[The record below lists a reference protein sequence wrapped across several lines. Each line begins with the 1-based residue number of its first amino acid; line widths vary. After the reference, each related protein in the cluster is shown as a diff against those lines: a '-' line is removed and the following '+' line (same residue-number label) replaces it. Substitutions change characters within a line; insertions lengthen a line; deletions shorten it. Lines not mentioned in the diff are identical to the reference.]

1 MTLTHFKKQE
11 QSIKR
16 QMKQRKELLTS
27 FVKIHGNPVIVHAIH
42 DKSVFHKILK
52 QGKLK
57 LPKAHDSSQ
66 KTPYMER
73 FLGIDNCIY
82 YSLGFVY
89 FSSYRWKYNL
99 IFDIK
104 FLKNLVYYNN
114 SINFQAARAIVNY
127 WYEHDKN
134 YLEKL
139 ANCNATTRAVIDRY
153 YFEEYNG
160 KIRTIL
166 EFWKIEKELFEF
178 ISKYKHEKV

>member
-16 QMKQRKELLTS
+16 QMQQRKELLTS

-89 FSSYRWKYNL
+89 FSSYKLKYNL
-99 IFDIK
+99 
-104 FLKNLVYYNN
+104 
-114 SINFQAARAIVNY
+114 
-127 WYEHDKN
+127 
-134 YLEKL
+134 
-139 ANCNATTRAVIDRY
+139 
-153 YFEEYNG
+153 
-160 KIRTIL
+160 
-166 EFWKIEKELFEF
+166 
-178 ISKYKHEKV
+178 